1 MFSFIY
7 RIYEKKTQE
16 KYNKIETEEK
26 LVVAKGGVWENR
38 ANSCKGLRRT
48 DSSYKIN
55 KSQGS
60 NIQHIM

>member
-26 LVVAKGGVWENR
+26 LVVAKGGIWENR
-38 ANSCKGLRRT
+38 
-48 DSSYKIN
+48 
-55 KSQGS
+55 
-60 NIQHIM
+60 